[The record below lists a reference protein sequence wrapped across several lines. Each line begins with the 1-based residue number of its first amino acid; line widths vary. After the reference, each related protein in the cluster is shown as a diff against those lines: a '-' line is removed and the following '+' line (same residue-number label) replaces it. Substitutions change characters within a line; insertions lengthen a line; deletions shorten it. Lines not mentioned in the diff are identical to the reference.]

1 MTGAVEQEAVAE
13 PLVAETAQHYGVGPH
28 YARAYLEYWQRA
40 RQRSYGS
47 LAEIRACE
55 PPYPMWFDFA
65 MSTNQ
70 RAGQFR
76 DFLRPFLGAVHGGRY
91 LDVGCGFGG
100 YLRAFAEL
108 GMTPTGIEIDPD
120 RVALSRANAR
130 DGELGDCVRQ
140 LDVLADG
147 AAQSLGR
154 FRLITCIDVI
164 EHVLDVPLALRR
176 MSELLEPGGVLCLE
190 IPNRDSI
197 DFVGSDGHFNLF
209 GITQLQ
215 RPSAQRYHGRFFGF
229 EYDVGH
235 YFPARYYVDRLAE
248 HGVDARYVTYPIHPP
263 RQGGETPRE
272 LAKLAVRWLRFLGG
286 PAWKLPAGLN
296 VRVHAALLRYGAGLL
311 GRGAAAL
318 AGSARRPFQARYL
331 TNFWCLLGRKA

>member
-1 MTGAVEQEAVAE
+1 MSGALALPAVAE
-13 PLVAETAQHYGVGPH
+13 ALVQETVRHYGVGPH

-40 RQRSYGS
+40 RQRSYRE
-47 LAEIRACE
+47 LAEIRNSAA
-55 PPYPMWFDFA
+55 PYPMWFDFA

-70 RAGQFR
+70 RAAQFR
-76 DFLRPFLGAVHGGRY
+76 DFLAPRLGQVAGGRH

-108 GMTPTGIEIDPD
+108 GMEPVGIEIDPD
-120 RVALSRANAR
+120 RVELSRANAR
-130 DGELGDCVRQ
+130 DGELGDCVHR
-140 LDVLADG
+140 LDVLAD
-147 AAQSLGR
+147 AAPARLGR

-197 DFVGSDGHFNLF
+197 QFVGSDGHFNLF

-215 RPSAQRYHGRFFGF
+215 RPAAQRYHGRFFGF

-235 YFPARYYVDRLAE
+235 YFPARYYTEQLAE
-248 HGVDARYVTYPIHPP
+248 QGVIADYVDYPIHPP
-263 RQGGETPRE
+263 RPLAETPRQ
-272 LAKLAVRWLRFLGG
+272 LAGLLRRWLRFLGG
-286 PAWKLPAGLN
+286 PAWRLPVGLN
-296 VRVHAALLRYGAGLL
+296 LRLHAALLRYGAGLL
-311 GRGAAAL
+311 GRRTAAW
-318 AGSARRPFQARYL
+318 AGRSPRPFQDRYL